1 MRIKFSSFFLVA
13 VAAVAMMVHS
23 GPADADT
30 VSGRSPQAKKCADGI
45 AALIIKYK
53 GGLSDRAYA
62 KYSTNTEQENND
74 IGKAIATCELIYGY
88 NVIDGDYRFTDAEA
102 GSYDARD
109 RGEMV
114 RTPGYI
120 QLMNAEAETQQALV
134 KDNLINLFG
143 MKGKET
149 RAAMA
154 QLAAQDYKCQLCI
167 NYKMKWRNVPL
178 THNNTAAKKK
188 AAEEFIAKMDA
199 ENAAYKAKEKADE
212 EEAAKKKALADD
224 AFAVFDIPAEEARA
238 AIKRAADDAVNKQLK
253 NGGNIDTKQMNTQT
267 YVDENGNKGTLWCN
281 PGPCTLGSA
290 TKHGFVA
297 GVGTLIPFKL
307 VEDVTKTLGEPLTK
321 EIFNI
326 TKDAL
331 LASAGTSA
339 DPKLKSAAAMTTAQI
354 KSNQVAFEKSQEDK
368 GGSLV
373 VETPVEE
380 APVEEAPVEEAP
392 VEEAPA
398 EEAPA
403 EEAPVEEAP
412 VEEAPVE
419 EDHVEEAPVEE
430 APVEEAPVE
439 EAPVEEDHVEEAPVE
454 EWDDDC
460 LGMEQCNI
468 PIEGVDF

>member
-290 TKHGFVA
+290 LRHGWISGAGTFLPEELVDAATKVLMTDSETSSSA
-297 GVGTLIPFKL
+297 IRS
-307 VEDVTKTLGEPLTK
+307 

-326 TKDAL
+326 TLKTIKEA
-331 LASAGTSA
+331 AETSA
-339 DPKLKSAAAMTTAQI
+339 DPKLKSAAAMTTEQI
-354 KSNQVAFEKSQEDK
+354 KSKQVANEKSQEDK
-368 GGSLV
+368 SGNLV
-373 VETPVEE
+373 VVVE
-380 APVEEAPVEEAP
+380 AP
-392 VEEAPA
+392 
-398 EEAPA
+398 
-403 EEAPVEEAP
+403 
-412 VEEAPVE
+412 
-419 EDHVEEAPVEE
+419 VEEAPVEE

-439 EAPVEEDHVEEAPVE
+439 EAPVEEDHHHDDGTEAPVDEGTEAPVE

-468 PIEGVDF
+468 PIEG

>member
-290 TKHGFVA
+290 LRHGWISGAGTFLPEELVDAATKVLMTDSETSSSA
-297 GVGTLIPFKL
+297 IRS
-307 VEDVTKTLGEPLTK
+307 

-326 TKDAL
+326 TLKTIKEA
-331 LASAGTSA
+331 AETSA
-339 DPKLKSAAAMTTAQI
+339 DPKLKSAAAMTTEQI
-354 KSNQVAFEKSQEDK
+354 KSKQVANEKSQEDK
-368 GGSLV
+368 SGKLV
-373 VETPVEE
+373 VVVE
-380 APVEEAPVEEAP
+380 AP
-392 VEEAPA
+392 
-398 EEAPA
+398 
-403 EEAPVEEAP
+403 
-412 VEEAPVE
+412 
-419 EDHVEEAPVEE
+419 VEEAPVEE

-439 EAPVEEDHVEEAPVE
+439 EAPVEEDHHHDDGTEAPLDEGTEAPVE

-468 PIEGVDF
+468 PIEG

>member
-290 TKHGFVA
+290 LRHGWISGAGTFLPEELVDAATKVLMTDSETSSSA
-297 GVGTLIPFKL
+297 TRS
-307 VEDVTKTLGEPLTK
+307 

-326 TKDAL
+326 TLKTLKGA
-331 LASAGTSA
+331 AETSA

-354 KSNQVAFEKSQEDK
+354 KSNQVANEKSQEDK
-368 GGSLV
+368 SGNLV
-373 VETPVEE
+373 EVEE
-380 APVEEAPVEEAP
+380 APEDKAPIEEV
-392 VEEAPA
+392 
-398 EEAPA
+398 
-403 EEAPVEEAP
+403 
-412 VEEAPVE
+412 
-419 EDHVEEAPVEE
+419 PVEE

-439 EAPVEEDHVEEAPVE
+439 EAPVEEDHHHDDGTEAPVDEGTEALVE

-460 LGMEQCNI
+460 AGMDQCNI

>member
-290 TKHGFVA
+290 LRHGWISGAGTFLPEELVDAATKVLMTDSETSSSA
-297 GVGTLIPFKL
+297 IRS
-307 VEDVTKTLGEPLTK
+307 

-326 TKDAL
+326 TLKTIKEA
-331 LASAGTSA
+331 AETSA
-339 DPKLKSAAAMTTAQI
+339 DPKLKSAAAMTTEQI
-354 KSNQVAFEKSQEDK
+354 KSKQVANEKSQEDK
-368 GGSLV
+368 SGNLV
-373 VETPVEE
+373 VVEEAPVVEAPVVEAPVVEAPVVE
-380 APVEEAPVEEAP
+380 APVEEAPVLEEP
-392 VEEAPA
+392 V
-398 EEAPA
+398 
-403 EEAPVEEAP
+403 V
-412 VEEAPVE
+412 EAPVE
-419 EDHVEEAPVEE
+419 EDHHHDDGTEAPVDEGT
-430 APVEEAPVE
+430 
-439 EAPVEEDHVEEAPVE
+439 EAPVE

-468 PIEGVDF
+468 PIEG